1 MMNTKSFLVDLKI
14 LFQIVT
20 YRSNLEIGQT
30 TKNMHIMKVQISE
43 LKRKHAEKGKG
54 LQFRSWF

>member
-20 YRSNLEIGQT
+20 YRSKLE
-30 TKNMHIMKVQISE
+30 M
-43 LKRKHAEKGKG
+43 GK
-54 LQFRSWF
+54 LQKICTL